1 VSGQRWLTAIG
12 RARVTFGL
20 GAALATGLRT
30 TAGLATAAAQALVS
44 ASVASTEQA
53 TTLFLFTLFTLFT
66 LSNLRHWRASPGGF
80 ARSR

>member
-1 VSGQRWLTAIG
+1 
-12 RARVTFGL
+12 
-20 GAALATGLRT
+20 
-30 TAGLATAAAQALVS
+30 LATAAAQALVS